1 MSTPLIALRQVSAGY
16 AGRPVLVDADLSL
29 MAGER
34 LVLLGPNGA
43 GKSTLLHV
51 IAGLLPIS
59 AGSIEAF
66 GVVRKSEADFHEVRI
81 RAGLVFQDSDDQ
93 LFCPTVVE
101 DVAFG
106 PLNLGHSDAAA
117 RKIALETLE
126 RVGMADFAERVTH
139 RLSGGEKR
147 LIAIASVLAMQP
159 QVLLLDEPTTGLDD
173 VAYERLC
180 RLLLSLDQAMILVS
194 HDPRFAARLATRT
207 VTLRDGRVVEAIVH
221 THEHRH
227 VHTHI
232 HVDDDHH
239 HS

>member
-1 MSTPLIALRQVSAGY
+1 MSEPLIALRQVSAGY
-16 AGRPVLVDADLSL
+16 AGRPVLAEADLVL
-29 MAGER
+29 MPGER

-66 GVVRKSEADFHEVRI
+66 GAVRSREADFHEVRI

-93 LFCPTVVE
+93 LFCPTVIE

-106 PLNLGHSDAAA
+106 PLNLGRSDAEA
-117 RKIALETLE
+117 RTIALETLE

-147 LIAIASVLAMQP
+147 LVAIASVLAMQP
-159 QVLLLDEPTTGLDD
+159 DVLLLDEPTTGLDE
-173 VAYERLC
+173 VAHERLC

-207 VTLRDGRVVEAIVH
+207 VTLRAGRVVEAIVH

-227 VHTHI
+227 AHAHI
-232 HVDDDHH
+232 HLGDDDHH
-239 HS
+239 P